1 MSRSAEKRKAAQ
13 EHNVS
18 HERAL
23 KRKQAEP
30 LFRWFQMLSG
40 HREMA
45 RRKRM
50 ARHNRAMLAVT
61 LAAGLGA
68 MHQ

>member
-1 MSRSAEKRKAAQ
+1 MTKSEQKRRAAQ
-13 EHNVS
+13 EHNAH
-18 HERAL
+18 HERTL
-23 KRKQAEP
+23 KRKQVEP

-45 RRKRM
+45 QRKRA
-50 ARHNRAMLAVT
+50 ARHGRAMMAVT

-68 MHQ
+68 IQ